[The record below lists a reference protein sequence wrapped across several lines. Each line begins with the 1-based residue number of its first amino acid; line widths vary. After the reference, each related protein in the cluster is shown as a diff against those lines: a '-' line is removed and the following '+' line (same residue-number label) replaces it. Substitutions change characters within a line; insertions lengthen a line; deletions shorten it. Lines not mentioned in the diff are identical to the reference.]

1 MLIVSEAAAELHI
14 QVDLSMNVAVTQETG
29 HTQVGLEIRQ
39 AAVAQ
44 EQVLAA
50 AAVVAAVGV
59 AWVQF

>member
-1 MLIVSEAAAELHI
+1 MLIVPEAAAELHI